1 MTYVPSIHVHRN
13 PSCAPNVNSFYDL
26 HSWNAAA
33 AATKYIIIHHLVLI
47 VQEEDDV
54 WMKTRRCPRLLVN
67 G

>member
-1 MTYVPSIHVHRN
+1 MTYVSSIHVHRN
-13 PSCAPNVNSFYDL
+13 PSCAPNVKCFYYL

-47 VQEEDDV
+47 VQEDDV
-54 WMKTRRCPRLLVN
+54 WMKTRRCPRRLLVN